1 MGALL
6 ACGLLIG
13 PMYEFLYVLGGAL
26 RPGYSHISDSVSELL
41 SPGAPN
47 KRLLALIQIVYA
59 LLHVLFGLGVVSVVS
74 DLPGGRTFGLIGAW
88 AIVAIGVA
96 TVGTAIFPQD
106 AEGTPA
112 TTLGQIHKVLVFG
125 VLVPGSIVSTVFLGL
140 WSSQADVFTGF
151 DVYSY
156 ITAGLIVV
164 MGGVGGATLKTRF
177 AGLSERIAAV
187 VTHQWLFV
195 LALLLLVR

>member
-1 MGALL
+1 VGALL